1 MAWRSGIAAW
11 SLDRTIRLLAV
22 MAMVSRFWPAA
33 LMKLRSSGYRFAGEH
48 TNQLTG
54 AATIQSAF
62 IDL

>member
-1 MAWRSGIAAW
+1 
-11 SLDRTIRLLAV
+11 

-33 LMKLRSSGYRFAGEH
+33 LMKLRSSGYWFAGEH
-48 TNQLTG
+48 ANQLTG